1 MHWFQ
6 QYWIVLKRGQRY
18 CCLMVGKAELPVDV
32 LPAGCRPGMWLL
44 VQLEDGKVV
53 GAELDPHKTAETGA
67 RIRSKMDELRRRGRV
82 LP

>member
-1 MHWFQ
+1 MVSA
-6 QYWIVLKRGQRY
+6 VLDRIEEGTAVLLLDGSGRLN
-18 CCLMVGKAELPVDV
+18 CPVDV

-53 GAELDPHKTAETGA
+53 GAELDPHKTVETGA